1 VITILIVVLTSSDA
15 TLPPDEVKA
24 RIESIAR
31 ISPKGEGPKITS
43 TEEVIPPHHP
53 QAPAPNNAG
62 SSKSTDETTLI
73 SVDDDEEEDEFVDAH
88 E

>member
-1 VITILIVVLTSSDA
+1 VLTNSDA

-31 ISPKGEGPKITS
+31 ISPQGEGPKIDS
-43 TEEVIPPHHP
+43 KEEVIPPHHP
-53 QAPAPNNAG
+53 QDALPNKVG
-62 SSKSTDETTLI
+62 SSEKTLI
-73 SVDDDEEEDEFVDAH
+73 SFDDDDEDEFVDAH

>member
-1 VITILIVVLTSSDA
+1 VLTYSDA

-31 ISPKGEGPKITS
+31 ISAEGEGPKIDS
-43 TEEVIPPHHP
+43 KEEVIPPHHP
-53 QAPAPNNAG
+53 QDALPNKTG
-62 SSKSTDETTLI
+62 SSKATEENTLI
-73 SVDDDEEEDEFVDAH
+73 SFDDDDEDEFVDAH

>member
-1 VITILIVVLTSSDA
+1 VLTHSDA

-31 ISPKGEGPKITS
+31 ISAKGEGPKIDS
-43 TEEVIPPHHP
+43 KEEVIPPHHP
-53 QAPAPNNAG
+53 QDAIRNKAG
-62 SSKSTDETTLI
+62 SSEKTLI
-73 SVDDDEEEDEFVDAH
+73 SFDDDDEDEFVDAH